1 MSSVIEFKQIKP
13 AKLKVDKVR
22 LEILNALRAQGKEI
36 VADYNQTV
44 QTWRNKPAFEVAVS
58 LAGGGA
64 TVLVTPDGP
73 NRQQFEYVD
82 KGTRPHIIRVRRAPA
97 LRFRLGGSPKTQP
110 GVIGSG
116 SGSPPNGFW
125 RAKDFVRHPG
135 TEARRFSEIIEK
147 RRRKRFQ
154 EAMVDAMQRGMEKAQ
169 DG

>member
-1 MSSVIEFKQIKP
+1 VSVIEIKQIKP

-22 LEILNALRAQGKEI
+22 LELLNALRAQGKEI

-44 QTWRNKPAFEVAVS
+44 QTWRNKPAFETAIS
-58 LAGGGA
+58 LAGGDA
-64 TVLVTPDGP
+64 SVLVTPDGP

-82 KGTRPHIIRVRRAPA
+82 KGTRPHIIRPRRARK
-97 LRFRLGGSPKTQP
+97 LRFKSVYRAKTQP

-116 SGSPPNGFW
+116 PGGASGEDVY
-125 RAKDFVRHPG
+125 RDFVNPPG
-135 TEARRFSEIIEK
+135 TEARRFSEIIEQ

-154 EAMVDAMQRGMEKAQ
+154 GAMVDAMQRGMEKAR

>member
-1 MSSVIEFKQIKP
+1 MSVIEIKQIKP

-22 LEILNALRAQGKEI
+22 LELLNALRAQGKEI

-44 QTWRNKPAFEVAVS
+44 QTWRNKPTFEVAVS
-58 LAGGGA
+58 LSGGDV
-64 TVLVTPDGP
+64 TVLVVPDGP

-82 KGTRPHIIRVRRAPA
+82 KGTRPHIIRPRRATI
-97 LRFRLGGSPKTQP
+97 LRFKSAYRAKTQP
-110 GVIGSG
+110 GVIGSNPG
-116 SGSPPNGFW
+116 GASGDDVY
-125 RAKDFVRHPG
+125 RQFVNHPG

-154 EAMVDAMQRGMEKAQ
+154 ESMVDAMQKGMEKAR

>member
-1 MSSVIEFKQIKP
+1 MSVIEFKQIKP

-22 LEILNALRAQGKEI
+22 LELLNALRAQGKEI

-44 QTWRNKPAFEVAVS
+44 QTWRNKPSFEVAIS
-58 LAGGGA
+58 LADGGA

-73 NRQQFEYVD
+73 NRKQFEYVD
-82 KGTRPHIIRVRRAPA
+82 KGTRPHPIFPRRARV
-97 LRFRLGGSPKTQP
+97 LRFSSGYTAKTAP

-116 SGSPPNGFW
+116 AGGPSGSPAFAAFIP
-125 RAKDFVRHPG
+125 RHPG
-135 TEARRFSEIIEK
+135 TEARRFSEIIEQ

>member
-1 MSSVIEFKQIKP
+1 MSSVVEFKQIKP

-44 QTWRNKPAFEVAVS
+44 QTWRNKPSFEVAVS
-58 LAGGGA
+58 LSGGGA

-82 KGTRPHIIRVRRAPA
+82 KGTRPHIIRPRRATV
-97 LRFRLGGSPKTQP
+97 LRFKSTYRAKTSP

-116 SGSPPNGFW
+116 PGGASGSDVY
-125 RAKDFVRHPG
+125 RQFVNHPG